1 MKEGRRKVCYPAP
14 LTHKDAVSRNFIK
27 FVFNL
32 CFSLISDRSSA
43 MNSTGNDT
51 SSGDDKEAVGCVSS
65 KWTKN
70 KQSSLLAAFFI
81 QFVKESIL
89 CKEPCLASCPDGW
102 DEGSGRCILFSLGP
116 RPREFICTTPICTGG
131 MCVSVSR

>member
-1 MKEGRRKVCYPAP
+1 MKEGRRKVCFPRP

-27 FVFNL
+27 STLRL
-32 CFSLISDRSSA
+32 CFSLISDASSA

-89 CKEPCLASCPDGW
+89 CDEPCLSSCPDGW
-102 DEGSGRCILFSLGP
+102 VKASGRCFLWSLG
-116 RPREFICTTPICTGG
+116 PREFICERPICTGG
-131 MCVSVSR
+131 MCVSN

>member
-27 FVFNL
+27 STLNL
-32 CFSLISDRSSA
+32 CFSLISNASSA

-51 SSGDDKEAVGCVSS
+51 SSGDDKEAVGCVSY

-70 KQSSLLAAFFI
+70 KQSSILAAFFI
-81 QFVKESIL
+81 EIVKESIL

-102 DEGSGRCILFSLGP
+102 VEGSGKCLLLKLGK
-116 RPREFICTTPICTGG
+116 FICATPICTGG
-131 MCVSVSR
+131 MCLSR